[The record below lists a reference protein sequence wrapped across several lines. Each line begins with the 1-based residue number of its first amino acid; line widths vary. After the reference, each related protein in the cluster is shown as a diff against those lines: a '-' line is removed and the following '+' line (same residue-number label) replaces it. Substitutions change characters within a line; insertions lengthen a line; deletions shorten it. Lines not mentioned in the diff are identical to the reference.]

1 MGNRGHS
8 AFRGKPYGPDPMGR
22 EAQDRVRIAQVAARL
37 ISEHGLTDWSHA
49 KRKAARQLMLPE
61 HAPHPSNEEIE
72 TALAE
77 YHALFGGAAHE
88 AQLDRKRRVALA
100 WMHRL
105 ADWRPLLVGGVAAGW
120 AGPHSDIR
128 IELVADDPKAV
139 EIALA
144 ALGVRYA
151 ARPPSSSD
159 PDAMRAAELLIET
172 SDEAVRLSIVTPHER
187 RQRPRRDNEPRLNAQ
202 ALSELLEK

>member
-1 MGNRGHS
+1 MAHRGRS
-8 AFRGKPYGPDPMGR
+8 PSRGKPSASDPFGR
-22 EAQDRVRIAQVAARL
+22 EAQDRLRIAQVAARL
-37 ISEHGLTDWSHA
+37 ISEHGLSDWSLA

-61 HAPHPSNEEIE
+61 HGTQPSNEEIE
-72 TALAE
+72 AALAE
-77 YHALFGGAAHE
+77 YHALYGGAAHAASLE
-88 AQLDRKRRVALA
+88 RKRRVALV
-100 WMHRL
+100 WMRRL

-144 ALGVRYA
+144 AQGVAYA
-151 ARPPSSSD
+151 ARPPASSE

-172 SDEAVRLSIVTPHER
+172 SDEGLRLSILTPHER
-187 RQRPRRDNEPRLNAQ
+187 RQRPRRDGEPRLNAD
-202 ALSELLEK
+202 ALAVLLDR